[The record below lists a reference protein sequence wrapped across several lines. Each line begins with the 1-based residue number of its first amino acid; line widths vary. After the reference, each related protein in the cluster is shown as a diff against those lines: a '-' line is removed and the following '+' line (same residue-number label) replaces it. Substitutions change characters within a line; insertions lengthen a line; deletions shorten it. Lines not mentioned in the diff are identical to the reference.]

1 MEENTREIYAYLD
14 RLSTRRLEEML
25 LADLEDD
32 SGRDTSQVIFHILEV
47 LRQRETTP
55 LPSPDTDRAWEEFQ
69 QFYNTPEGRGQ
80 ALYPCREDCG
90 PTPLPAPKCSL
101 LRLPVL
107 WKTLRIVAAT
117 MALLLALMMGA
128 QASGLN
134 VFGTLAYWTDEI
146 LHWGSEQNGIQSK
159 NYQQFLNLLTEN
171 DIQKKHA
178 PTWYP
183 SELVA
188 LEPTVKNSDSAVSV
202 KISFS
207 DLNLNEDAFHINID
221 RYFSQSEL
229 EKHLFEK
236 DYTSAESYLSH
247 GKTFYLFSNVDSV
260 TAIWTE
266 GTLSQTMWGT
276 LSIDDMKSVIDSIGG
291 P

>member
-32 SGRDTSQVIFHILEV
+32 SGRDTSQVTFHILEV

-80 ALYPCREDCG
+80 ALYPCREDHA

-134 VFGTLAYWTDEI
+134 VFGTLAYWTDEF
-146 LHWGSEQNGIQSK
+146 LHWGSAQSEIQSE
-159 NYQQFLNLLTEN
+159 NYQQFLALLVEN
-171 DIQKKHA
+171 NIEKALA
-178 PTWYP
+178 PSWCP
-183 SELVA
+183 SGFTA
-188 LEPTVKNSDSAVSV
+188 SEPIAKNSDSVVSV

-207 DLNLNEDAFHINID
+207 DLNEDVFHINIA
-221 RYFSQSEL
+221 RYFSQTEL
-229 EKHLFEK
+229 ENRLFEK
-236 DYTSAESYLSH
+236 DYAAAELYLSN
-247 GKTFYLFSNVDSV
+247 GKIFYLFSNVDSV
-260 TAIWTE
+260 TAIWAE
-266 GTLSQTMWGT
+266 GTLSQTIWGT
-276 LSIDDMKSVIDSIGG
+276 LSVDDMKSVIDSIGG